1 MTHLVRTVAGVA
13 LAVGLAA
20 SAAAADFKVGLV
32 TALSGPTSSI
42 GIPYSKGM
50 QAALAYKPE
59 IAGRKVQLIVLDDAS
74 DPATAGRNARKLIE
88 EDKVDILIGSAGVP
102 SSTAIAAVSRESKVP
117 MIALTPIGLAGP
129 EGAWVVAIPQ
139 PTDIM
144 VSAVIEQMKKAGD
157 KTVGFIGFSDAWG
170 DLVYNALIKGTE
182 GTDIKVVTNE
192 RYARPDTSVSG
203 QVLKIVAAH
212 PDAVMTGGSGTPG
225 ALPYLELAKR
235 GYKGHIYGNHGLI
248 NPDFVRVAGD
258 SAQGLISSTGP
269 VVVADQL
276 AAGNPIRKM
285 SEDFRASYLK
295 VNGTPSTDAFSAYAF
310 DAWLVFADAAARAV
324 KTGEPGTPAFRSA
337 LHDAIVSTK
346 EVVGTHGVY
355 NFNPESRYGVDQRA
369 REVVRLDHG
378 KWILVN

>member
-1 MTHLVRTVAGVA
+1 MNPFTRLAAGLALAAGVA
-13 LAVGLAA
+13 ASA
-20 SAAAADFKVGLV
+20 SAADLKVGLV

-50 QAALAYKPE
+50 QAALAYQPE

-74 DPATAGRNARKLIE
+74 DPSTAGRNARKLVE

-102 SSTAIAAVSRESKVP
+102 SSMAIAAVARESKTP

-139 PTDIM
+139 PTDLM
-144 VSAVIEQMKKAGD
+144 VNAVIEQMKKAGD
-157 KTVGFIGFSDAWG
+157 KSVAYIGFSDAWG

-182 GTDIKVVTNE
+182 GSGIKVVTNE

-203 QVLKIVAAH
+203 QVLKIIAAH

-258 SAQGLISSTGP
+258 SAQGMIASTGP

-276 AAGNPIRKM
+276 AAGSPIRKM
-285 SEDFRASYLK
+285 AEDFRASYLK
-295 VNGTPSTDAFSAYAF
+295 VNGAPSTDAFSAYAF

-324 KTGEPGTPAFRSA
+324 SKAEPGTPAFRVA
-337 LHDAIVSTK
+337 LHEAIVSTK
-346 EVVGTHGVY
+346 EVVGAHGVY
-355 NFNPESRYGVDQRA
+355 SFTPDSRYGVDERA
-369 REVVRLDHG
+369 REVVRLDKG
-378 KWILVN
+378 KWILVH

>member
-1 MTHLVRTVAGVA
+1 MKHFVRLAAGA
-13 LAVGLAA
+13 AFAAGLAT
-20 SAAAADFKVGLV
+20 SAAAADLKVGLI

-42 GIPYSKGM
+42 GLPYSKGM
-50 QAALAYKPE
+50 NAALAYKPE

-74 DPATAGRNARKLIE
+74 DPATAARNARKLIE
-88 EDKVDILIGSAGVP
+88 DDKVDILIGSAGVP
-102 SSTAIAAVSRESKVP
+102 SSMAIAAVAQESKVP

-129 EGAWVVAIPQ
+129 EGSWVIAVPQ
-139 PTDIM
+139 PTDLM
-144 VSAVIEQMKKAGD
+144 VNAVIAQMKKAGD
-157 KTVGFIGFSDAWG
+157 KTVAFIGFSDAWG
-170 DLVYNALIKGTE
+170 DLVYNALVKGTE
-182 GTDIKVVTNE
+182 GSDIRIVTNE

-203 QVLKIVAAH
+203 QILKIVATH

-276 AAGNPIRKM
+276 PAGNPIRKM
-285 SEDFRASYLK
+285 AEDFRASYLK
-295 VNGTPSTDAFSAYAF
+295 VNGVPSTDAFSAYAF
-310 DAWLVFADAAARAV
+310 DAWLVFADAAARAM
-324 KTGEPGTPAFRSA
+324 KTAEPGTPAFRSA
-337 LHDAIVSTK
+337 LHDAITSTK
-346 EVVGTHGVY
+346 EVVGSHGVY
-355 NFNPESRYGVDQRA
+355 NFRPDSRYGVDERA

-378 KWILVN
+378 KWMLVN